1 MARGIAEKASIT
13 YLMFIKFSFSLKIR
27 KEICEKRKSYSSDEE
42 VCSRD
47 ENHLEIK
54 LFLSQIF
61 FSGKGK

>member
-13 YLMFIKFSFSLKIR
+13 YKCLLNFLFPQNSW

-42 VCSRD
+42 VCSGD
-47 ENHLEIK
+47 EYHLKIK